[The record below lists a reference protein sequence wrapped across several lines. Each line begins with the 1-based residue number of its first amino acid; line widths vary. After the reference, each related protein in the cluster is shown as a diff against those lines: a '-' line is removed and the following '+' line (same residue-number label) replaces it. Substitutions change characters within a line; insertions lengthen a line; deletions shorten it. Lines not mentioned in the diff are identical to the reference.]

1 MAVPGG
7 GQRRGLES
15 THLLTLLPSRHLVMK
30 SLGDITQ
37 PFDSKRS
44 KACYLYKSSWF
55 PALCVCALVPTYLLW
70 AEEQK
75 EGRGWREKGLQAL
88 VVGGGWEFTLGA
100 R

>member
-7 GQRRGLES
+7 GQRPGLES
-15 THLLTLLPSRHLVMK
+15 IHLLILLPSRHLVMK
-30 SLGDITQ
+30 SLGDIRQ

-44 KACYLYKSSWF
+44 KACYPYKSSWF
-55 PALCVCALVPTYLLW
+55 PALCVCTLVPTCLLW

-75 EGRGWREKGLQAL
+75 EGQGWRENGLQAL
-88 VVGGGWEFTLGA
+88 MGGSWEFTLGA